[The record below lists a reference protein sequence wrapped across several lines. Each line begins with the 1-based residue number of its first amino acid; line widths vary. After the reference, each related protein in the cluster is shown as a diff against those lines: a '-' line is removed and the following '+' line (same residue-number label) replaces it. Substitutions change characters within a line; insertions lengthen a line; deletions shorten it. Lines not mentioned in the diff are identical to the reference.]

1 MKSVMKR
8 RVGIPGLGRDDRPLI
23 LKGDEQPNIPCT
35 RSAFVGL
42 DLNIPDVQTN
52 SHLYG
57 GKIDSRKLHIFE
69 IKKKKKMS

>member
-8 RVGIPGLGRDDRPLI
+8 SVGIPGLGRDDRPLI
-23 LKGDEQPNIPCT
+23 FKGDEQPNIPCT

-42 DLNIPDVQTN
+42 DLTIPDVQTN
-52 SHLYG
+52 PHLYR